1 MSRVARRGL
10 RVGRR
15 QPDGVGFNA
24 GRQRDAR
31 TGSPRASRFPLRT
44 CASSRSTWAAAS
56 AASSARRI
64 RRRSSAHNWRKQAK
78 APVKLMLDRKE
89 EHLATGN
96 RPSAAARIKVGVA
109 ADGTITAFDAESWGT
124 GGAGAAAGFPLP
136 YIYLPPNRRRTH
148 KDVFINTG
156 LQRPMRAP
164 GHPQGSFITEM
175 YMEELADLVK
185 MDPVEFRIKNLP
197 PEAPNAMWGS
207 YLRQGAKEF
216 GWDKRHPTG
225 DPTPGPIKTGMGVAI
240 NTWGGGGNQG
250 RAHVEIS
257 SDGTVVVRCGTQDLG
272 TGTRTLVAVVAADTF
287 GIPVTNIKPEIGDTV
302 YPASGGSGGSTTA
315 AGISPA
321 IRIATVNALDALKEK
336 VAPALGVEPASLVAV
351 NGRIQVKDTPS
362 KGMSW
367 AEACKQIGPQPI
379 AADGAWQP
387 GLSSAT
393 TSGVQFAEVKVDIE
407 TGIVKVIRVLALQ
420 DCGLVVSRLTAESQV
435 YGGVVG
441 SLNFALFEDRI
452 LDRNTGQMVNPNME
466 WYLLAGMSDIPKIDV
481 RLMDQSERGVI
492 GIGEPPT
499 VPTAAAV
506 ALAVRNAI
514 GVTVRSLPLTPAK
527 ILQTLAQQ
535 PSLALVAQGF
545 SPANMAALK
554 GCATCGDTSCRGG
567 HCESVLVCE
576 SRQRKGRG
584 ACAEPRI
591 RKGDPARRRTGS
603 AGADERL
610 RHRARSHR
618 QCEGRARRD
627 SHADARRRAQDRRG
641 DEDRRSCRAR
651 ADREAVSGD
660 GTGGRRGRNAP
671 DPQSRHGRRKPE
683 SAAALLVLPERR
695 VRLLQEG
702 RQSVLLSV
710 RRKPVPRDLRQRPE
724 LHRASVQPGGA
735 VASPTTRRS
744 GCSDRRAS
752 GWCRRRTTSR
762 CRRCRTYAR
771 KTCSCRTNC

>member
-1 MSRVARRGL
+1 VASPKEPQGPADGRGQAPPPAPQAQGG
-10 RVGRR
+10 GRGG
-15 QPDGVGFNA
+15 QPPAPPADPKYHWAAPHSAIGTHVKRLDAADKVTGRAKYTFDINRPGMLYAKIVRSPHPHARIVSVDLSAAEKAPGVKKTLLWRDPADA
-24 GRQRDAR
+24 GRNVVMYQGDEIAAVAADTEEHAIDAAR
-31 TGSPRASRFPLRT
+31 LVKVDYEVLPAVILVDQALSG
-44 CASSRSTWAAAS
+44 AAPAVFQPS
-56 AASSARRI
+56 NVRQGTAQEAGDIVAGF
-64 RRRSSAHNWRKQAK
+64 KQAAQTIEETYSTHVITHVCLESHGAVCEWDGDNLTAWVSTQGVNPTK
-78 APVKLMLDRKE
+78 EGFASGLKIPSSNVRVITQYMGGGFGSKLGAQDPQAIICARLAKDTQAPVKLMLDRKE
-89 EHLATGN
+89 EHLVTGN
-96 RPSAAARIKVGVA
+96 RPSAAARIKAGVS
-109 ADGTITAFDAESWGT
+109 ADGMLTAFDAESWGT
-124 GGAGAAAGFPLP
+124 GGAGQPANFPLP
-136 YIYLPPNRRRTH
+136 YIYQAPNRRRVH

-164 GHPQGSFITEM
+164 GHPQGSFITEIM
-175 YMEELADLVK
+175 MEELADKIK

-225 DPTPGPIKTGMGVAI
+225 DPAPGPIKTGMGVAI

-287 GIPVTNIKPEIGDTV
+287 GIPVSSIKPEIGDTV

-336 VAPALGVEPASLVAV
+336 VAGPLGVEPASLVAA
-351 NGRIQVKDTPS
+351 NGRIQVKDNPS

-407 TGIVKVIRVLALQ
+407 TGIVKVVRVLALQ
-420 DCGLVVSRLTAESQV
+420 DCGLVISRLTAESQV
-435 YGGVVG
+435 YGGIVG

-466 WYLLAGMSDIPKIDV
+466 WYLLAGMSDIPKIDI

-527 ILQTLAQQ
+527 ILQTLTQQ
-535 PSLALVAQGF
+535 
-545 SPANMAALK
+545 
-554 GCATCGDTSCRGG
+554 
-567 HCESVLVCE
+567 
-576 SRQRKGRG
+576 
-584 ACAEPRI
+584 
-591 RKGDPARRRTGS
+591 
-603 AGADERL
+603 
-610 RHRARSHR
+610 
-618 QCEGRARRD
+618 
-627 SHADARRRAQDRRG
+627 RRA
-641 DEDRRSCRAR
+641 
-651 ADREAVSGD
+651 
-660 GTGGRRGRNAP
+660 
-671 DPQSRHGRRKPE
+671 
-683 SAAALLVLPERR
+683 
-695 VRLLQEG
+695 
-702 RQSVLLSV
+702 
-710 RRKPVPRDLRQRPE
+710 
-724 LHRASVQPGGA
+724 
-735 VASPTTRRS
+735 
-744 GCSDRRAS
+744 
-752 GWCRRRTTSR
+752 
-762 CRRCRTYAR
+762 
-771 KTCSCRTNC
+771 

>member
-1 MSRVARRGL
+1 MASPNEPQGQPPAQPPAQGGGRGQGPAPAQPQAQGG
-10 RVGRR
+10 GRGQAPPPPPADPKYHWAAPHSSIGTHVKR
-15 QPDGVGFNA
+15 LDGPDKVT
-24 GRQRDAR
+24 GRAKYTFDINRPGMLYGKIVR
-31 TGSPRASRFPLRT
+31 SPHPRARIVSVDLTPAQKAPGVKATLLWRDPADT
-44 CASSRSTWAAAS
+44 ARSIVMYQGDEIAAVAADTEEHATDAARLVKVEYEVLPAVIQVDQALAGNAPAVFAAS
-56 AASSARRI
+56 GPAADNTPGTP
-64 RRRSSAHNWRKQAK
+64 RSNVRQGQTQETGDIAAGFKQAAQTLEETYSTHVITHVCLESHGAVCEWDGDNLTAWVSTQGVNATK
-78 APVKLMLDRKE
+78 DGFATGLKIPASNVRVITQYMGGGFGSKLGAQDPQSMICARLAKQANAPVKLMLDRKE

-96 RPSAAARIKVGVA
+96 RPSAAARIKVGVT
-109 ADGTITAFDAESWGT
+109 ADGMITAFDAESWGT

-136 YIYLPPNRRRTH
+136 YIYQIPNRRRTH

-164 GHPQGSFITEM
+164 GHPQGSFITEVM
-175 YMEELADLVK
+175 MEELADRVK

-225 DPTPGPIKTGMGVAI
+225 DPAPGPIKTGMGVAI
-240 NTWGGGGNQG
+240 NTWGGGGSQG

-287 GIPVTNIKPEIGDTV
+287 GIPVSNIKPEIGDTV
-302 YPASGGSGGSTTA
+302 YPVSGGSGGSTTA

-336 VAPALGVEPASLVAV
+336 IAPALGVEPASLVAA
-351 NGRIQVKDTPS
+351 NGRIQVKDNPS

-367 AEACKQIGPQPI
+367 AEACKQIGPQPL

-387 GLSSAT
+387 GLSSVT

-407 TGIVKVIRVLALQ
+407 TGIVKVTRILALQ

-481 RLMDQSERGVI
+481 RLIDQSERGVI

-527 ILQTLAQQ
+527 ILQTLAQ
-535 PSLALVAQGF
+535 
-545 SPANMAALK
+545 
-554 GCATCGDTSCRGG
+554 
-567 HCESVLVCE
+567 
-576 SRQRKGRG
+576 
-584 ACAEPRI
+584 
-591 RKGDPARRRTGS
+591 
-603 AGADERL
+603 
-610 RHRARSHR
+610 
-618 QCEGRARRD
+618 
-627 SHADARRRAQDRRG
+627 RRA
-641 DEDRRSCRAR
+641 
-651 ADREAVSGD
+651 
-660 GTGGRRGRNAP
+660 
-671 DPQSRHGRRKPE
+671 
-683 SAAALLVLPERR
+683 
-695 VRLLQEG
+695 
-702 RQSVLLSV
+702 
-710 RRKPVPRDLRQRPE
+710 
-724 LHRASVQPGGA
+724 
-735 VASPTTRRS
+735 
-744 GCSDRRAS
+744 
-752 GWCRRRTTSR
+752 
-762 CRRCRTYAR
+762 
-771 KTCSCRTNC
+771 

>member
-1 MSRVARRGL
+1 VASPKEPQGQGDGRGQAPPPAPQAQGG
-10 RVGRR
+10 GRGGQAPP
-15 QPDGVGFNA
+15 QPPAD
-24 GRQRDAR
+24 
-31 TGSPRASRFPLRT
+31 PKYH
-44 CASSRSTWAAAS
+44 WAAPHTAIGTHVKRLDGADKVTGRAKYTFDINRPGMLHAKIVRSPHPHARIVSVDMAAAQKAPGVKTTLLWRDPADTGRNVVMYQGDEIAAVAADTEEHATDAARLIKVEYDVLPAVIQVDQALSGAAPAVFQPSNVRQGQTQEAGDIAAGFKQAAQTLEETYSTHVITHVCLETHGAVCEWDGDNLTAWVSTQGINATKEGFATGLKIPAS
-56 AASSARRI
+56 NVRVITQYMGGGFGSKLGAQDPQAIICARL
-64 RRRSSAHNWRKQAK
+64 AKDAK

-89 EHLATGN
+89 EHLVTGN
-96 RPSAAARIKVGVA
+96 RPSAAARIKAGVS
-109 ADGTITAFDAESWGT
+109 ADGMVTAFDAESWGT
-124 GGAGAAAGFPLP
+124 GGAGQASNFPLP

-164 GHPQGSFITEM
+164 GHPQGSFITEVM
-175 YMEELADLVK
+175 MEELADKIK

-207 YLRQGAKEF
+207 YLRLGAKEF

-225 DPTPGPIKTGMGVAI
+225 DPAPGPIKTGMGVAI

-287 GIPVTNIKPEIGDTV
+287 GIPVSNIKPEIGDTV

-321 IRIATVNALDALKEK
+321 IRIASGNALDALKEK
-336 VAPALGVEPASLVAV
+336 VAGPLGVEAASLVAV
-351 NGRIQVKDTPS
+351 NGRIQVKDNAS

-407 TGIVKVIRVLALQ
+407 TGIVKVMRVLALQ

-435 YGGVVG
+435 YGGIVG

-466 WYLLAGMSDIPKIDV
+466 WYLLAGMSDIPKIDI

-506 ALAVRNAI
+506 TNAVRNAI

-527 ILQTLAQQ
+527 ILQTLAQ
-535 PSLALVAQGF
+535 
-545 SPANMAALK
+545 
-554 GCATCGDTSCRGG
+554 
-567 HCESVLVCE
+567 
-576 SRQRKGRG
+576 
-584 ACAEPRI
+584 
-591 RKGDPARRRTGS
+591 
-603 AGADERL
+603 
-610 RHRARSHR
+610 
-618 QCEGRARRD
+618 
-627 SHADARRRAQDRRG
+627 RRA
-641 DEDRRSCRAR
+641 
-651 ADREAVSGD
+651 
-660 GTGGRRGRNAP
+660 
-671 DPQSRHGRRKPE
+671 
-683 SAAALLVLPERR
+683 
-695 VRLLQEG
+695 
-702 RQSVLLSV
+702 
-710 RRKPVPRDLRQRPE
+710 
-724 LHRASVQPGGA
+724 
-735 VASPTTRRS
+735 
-744 GCSDRRAS
+744 
-752 GWCRRRTTSR
+752 
-762 CRRCRTYAR
+762 
-771 KTCSCRTNC
+771 